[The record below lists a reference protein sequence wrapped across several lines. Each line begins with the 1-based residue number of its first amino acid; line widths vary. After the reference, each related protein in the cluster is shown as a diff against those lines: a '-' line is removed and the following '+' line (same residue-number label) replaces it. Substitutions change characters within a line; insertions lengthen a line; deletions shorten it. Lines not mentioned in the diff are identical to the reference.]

1 MRPFSACDKLKL
13 IKCALEG
20 EKVTKICQQTGVSRK
35 TFYSWLKKY
44 KSSKTNIVHLALS
57 DKRFKKIFS
66 FKTLD
71 QKEKLLIIN
80 KGLAKEASVSEICT
94 NYQIS
99 RKTFYKWLKRYQ
111 ERGEN
116 GLYDLRPKGKDH
128 YRAISKETEEI
139 VLQYIAQN
147 PTLSVHRLTRELD
160 FIGHHGIQNLL
171 LHQDL
176 NTIAKRQLFAQGYIT
191 QPEIA
196 PVPEYEVAA
205 RPTGARWRWLF
216 APFATIPKFVV
227 RTPATW
233 PLAIP
238 LFLLVLYIFEFDKLL
253 RPAMFFPAVA
263 LFFGMM
269 FFFYSLKYYI
279 SLIFVMAFQGQS
291 LPSSERQQNQEVCES
306 KFGKF
311 FAKLL
316 GSNTTRTTAIAQ
328 NLDKVTLSRYPFVSV
343 HLPLYNERRVVER
356 LLNAVTS
363 LDWPNFEVIVIDDST
378 DETTEMVKQQ
388 LTTDRRQLTKIFSS
402 DELSIFESTKV
413 GGPTVKLIHRS
424 SRVGFKGAALQ
435 RALENTDSRAE
446 YICVFDADFVPFPDT
461 LQQFV
466 KTFQVLNANETRM
479 KIPRMD
485 ANISINSHNLNSPT
499 NSHNIAAV
507 QGYQWHVLNKSEN
520 WVTRGVRTEYA
531 GSYVVERAGIELYG
545 GLKQIA
551 GSVFCI
557 RADVIRKFGWG
568 TSITEDFELTLRLYE
583 AGYKVAFTPYI
594 QAPAE
599 AVSTVRRLIRQRMRW
614 AEGHTYNVRKMY
626 KKLLAT
632 KAMTGREKFEFLYLG
647 PYYLQ
652 ATFFIFGTLAWFIAE
667 TVVHA
672 QLPFWTAAW
681 GWSLVFVNFLSLP
694 MMNLVGLFLEE
705 SDERDYLGIASFV
718 LLSYLLVPFQAYA
731 ATKALFEKEEGPWFR
746 TPKTGRITDVIGKS
760 TFYRWIER
768 LKLWPKPAVA
778 MRMDANYGRINA
790 NPSTRLRTSERIP
803 AFIPVSSFNPLSGYK
818 IRAKRLPFVA
828 RGTIAGLLITVIF
841 FNFLAFLPPVNEA
854 QAVGTPKIE
863 QQINIMDKEY
873 YTNLASYDPTDNS
886 LGLINWDFTKYDGTV
901 DLYFEAILAQ
911 RAATGRFSSMDCP
924 TADDCKI
931 VFYENVNQDLK
942 FRDCGDAT
950 CSTGTTTTIDST
962 GDVGNYLSAIN
973 CVTATDCRIAYY
985 DATNM
990 DLKYADCNDA
1000 ACTAPTITIIDS
1012 TNDVGRYGIDIDCQS
1027 STTCKIAYDYATGS
1041 DLKFAAYVGSGG
1053 SNCAS
1058 SAWTCTAPD
1067 STGSVGYAVSLDCSQ
1082 GEADCRIAYRDYT
1095 NSTLKYAD
1103 CNDSTCSSPALTAI
1117 GPAYVLGVPEYSID
1131 CSQGGTNCKIA
1142 YYGGTAD
1149 MFFSAYVGSGGTG
1162 CTSSAW
1168 TCTAIDTLGDAGRY
1182 ASLDCSSS
1190 ATDCKITYERVNNSL
1205 GYLIFRDCDNATCS
1219 TGTVTTVD
1227 KSDAMV
1233 GGYTGNFTSV
1243 DCSHTAGGADCK
1255 IAYYEDANSSLKFY
1269 DCGNGICS
1277 SGSASF
1283 IGNDGDVGQY
1293 AAIDCGAGATDCKIV
1308 YYDAAY
1314 QALRFVDC
1322 NDATCST
1329 RTETLLDGFSGCA
1342 ATGCDPNADVGQ
1354 YPSISCYQSGY
1365 CRITYYDATNGD
1377 LKFIACNDSVA
1388 CSSTDDVITADST
1401 GDVGKYSSIDCA
1413 YGNECAFAYYDVT
1426 NTALKKGM
1434 YYGGFIIDVETLDG
1448 ASGCTLDSC
1457 STSAAVGKYASLDWA
1472 LYYPGEINVSY
1483 LDDNSGDGNLKVAY
1497 CHLSYDV
1504 AYECN
1509 VGSSYGVSTVESS
1522 NDVGYYTSI
1531 YCPNYT
1537 DCKITHY
1544 DETNDELRFI
1554 DCGNTKCDSGNT
1566 ARLLDGSV
1574 SCTLSNAGGD
1584 GCSTN
1589 SVGKYSSIYCPSATT
1604 CKISYYDETSGS
1616 LKYGACADA
1625 ICGNGG
1631 YTKVVESNNQ
1641 VGQYSSINCYGGAD
1655 DCKIAYYSGGAR
1667 DLRFYD
1673 CVNANVCVTGT
1684 ATLVSNGTAI
1694 ARAALYT
1701 DSGSMVNGSEV
1712 TVTTPNYTRVRSS
1725 SLNVYSDDYT
1735 VRVRSFQ
1742 SNYTYIK
1749 AARIII
1755 TQVGAVDGSINKT
1768 ETQVDIGAAEVAG
1781 ATYSQLTNAKVYCY
1795 DSTSTSTN
1803 CAAASPSRFSP
1814 TPTASFEASG
1824 NGGPAI
1830 SAGFRQKLD
1839 IINQEYT
1846 NPNTTDSPIDNSL
1859 GLVDY
1864 DANSYSGTV
1873 TAYFEAVILNTNSN
1887 TTTATLYS
1895 EAGSAVSGSA
1905 VTTTAT
1911 IYTRVHSSS
1920 ITLTDDTNYT
1930 VRIKTSDIAGTAK
1943 IKAARIIILQQ
1954 PGSGNNLTATE
1965 NQIELGDNQS
1975 GTDISYVY
1983 LTDKK
1988 IYYYDSSK
1996 FNPAPTAIFQATAKN
2011 TSGDATQIRLYDITN
2026 GDITGLIASFSTNW
2040 ASYEDSTVSLTSGH
2054 EYAVQVN
2061 CADIGGG
2068 GCTWSIANAKLVLR
2082 QSGTVTAFESIDTMV
2097 NSLATDTDSTYTN
2110 QDYLLLYWG
2119 QTDPQVAPYG
2129 ANVAYFFEATMK
2141 TSAGTGYAQLYN
2153 RLSASAIS
2161 GSELATSSPTYER
2174 KRSGD
2179 LTSQLMTPC
2188 VIEGSSG
2195 ITAMDT
2201 QGKNSAA
2208 SGNTTSISNSW
2219 LIYQVSNVQ
2228 TTGAEGCARL
2238 YNATQSQA
2246 VSGSDVNIVGGSTS
2260 RARSG
2265 SITLT
2270 AGNAYLVQ
2278 TKKAS
2283 YQTNGSNIVNA
2294 KIILDQSDN
2303 NGVSALET
2311 VQQYTN
2317 RNAGARATDF
2327 SAYQSIEYMNDFNS
2341 SNISGSKT
2349 YYYEVMMYITTAKN
2363 GSGTAASQ
2371 LSTGMGINTTTSA
2384 TLIRLRSSLTE
2395 PSNQELDAQV
2405 MCNACTGT
2413 GTNVTLGNA
2422 WLIIQMQS
2430 IPVPEFAVFAL
2441 PGMLFLPR
2449 IVRWIKER
2457 RKKAIGTRPVGNSRT
2472 VKALGNRSV
2481 GNRVIGALGIR
2492 Q

>member
-1 MRPFSACDKLKL
+1 VRPFSACDKLKL

-44 KSSKTNIVHLALS
+44 KSSKTNIIHLALS

-128 YRAISKETEEI
+128 FRAISKETEEI

-147 PTLSVHRLTRELD
+147 PTLSVHRLARELD

-828 RGTIAGLLITVIF
+828 RGTIAGLLIIVIL
-841 FNFLAFLPPVNEA
+841 FNFLAFLPPVKEA

-863 QQINIMDKEY
+863 QQINIMDQEY
-873 YTNLASYDPTDNS
+873 STNSSTAAPTDNS
-886 LGLINWDFTKYDGTV
+886 LGLIRWDSSKFS
-901 DLYFEAILAQ
+901 DLSNANSYVKFEAVTKSVNPAYGSWGQFNSSNYPVVAYRDSVNKLRLMRCGDTNCAGANETINQVNSEAVSGNILVGMKLDASQ
-911 RAATGRFSSMDCP
+911 YPVIAYADSSNNLKVAHCNDIYCAGSNETVNLVNSETSYSGGQVSIVLDSSGYPVIAYADNTGGYNLKVAHCNDVNCAGSN
-924 TADDCKI
+924 
-931 VFYENVNQDLK
+931 ENVNQVNSETVQNGWPFLLLDSLGYPVIVYASNGGGSALK
-942 FRDCGDAT
+942 VAH
-950 CSTGTTTTIDST
+950 
-962 GDVGNYLSAIN
+962 
-973 CVTATDCRIAYY
+973 
-985 DATNM
+985 
-990 DLKYADCNDA
+990 CNDA
-1000 ACTAPTITIIDS
+1000 NCA
-1012 TNDVGRYGIDIDCQS
+1012 
-1027 STTCKIAYDYATGS
+1027 
-1041 DLKFAAYVGSGG
+1041 G
-1053 SNCAS
+1053 SNENANQVNSETSAS
-1058 SAWTCTAPD
+1058 VHSMVFD
-1067 STGSVGYAVSLDCSQ
+1067 SSGYPV
-1082 GEADCRIAYRDYT
+1082 IAYR
-1095 NSTLKYAD
+1095 
-1103 CNDSTCSSPALTAI
+1103 
-1117 GPAYVLGVPEYSID
+1117 E
-1131 CSQGGTNCKIA
+1131 
-1142 YYGGTAD
+1142 
-1149 MFFSAYVGSGGTG
+1149 
-1162 CTSSAW
+1162 
-1168 TCTAIDTLGDAGRY
+1168 
-1182 ASLDCSSS
+1182 
-1190 ATDCKITYERVNNSL
+1190 
-1205 GYLIFRDCDNATCS
+1205 
-1219 TGTVTTVD
+1219 
-1227 KSDAMV
+1227 
-1233 GGYTGNFTSV
+1233 
-1243 DCSHTAGGADCK
+1243 
-1255 IAYYEDANSSLKFY
+1255 
-1269 DCGNGICS
+1269 
-1277 SGSASF
+1277 GSASYLK
-1283 IGNDGDVGQY
+1283 V
-1293 AAIDCGAGATDCKIV
+1293 AH
-1308 YYDAAY
+1308 
-1314 QALRFVDC
+1314 C
-1322 NDATCST
+1322 NDANCAGANENVNQVNSE
-1329 RTETLLDGFSGCA
+1329 TEYIGMDIKLDGSGYPVIAYFIGGASALKVAHCNDVNCAGSNETVNNVNSEDGGTVFMRLDASGYPVIICA
-1342 ATGCDPNADVGQ
+1342 ASYAM
-1354 YPSISCYQSGY
+1354 
-1365 CRITYYDATNGD
+1365 
-1377 LKFIACNDSVA
+1377 VA
-1388 CSSTDDVITADST
+1388 
-1401 GDVGKYSSIDCA
+1401 
-1413 YGNECAFAYYDVT
+1413 
-1426 NTALKKGM
+1426 
-1434 YYGGFIIDVETLDG
+1434 
-1448 ASGCTLDSC
+1448 
-1457 STSAAVGKYASLDWA
+1457 
-1472 LYYPGEINVSY
+1472 
-1483 LDDNSGDGNLKVAY
+1483 LKVAY
-1497 CHLSYDV
+1497 C
-1504 AYECN
+1504 
-1509 VGSSYGVSTVESS
+1509 
-1522 NDVGYYTSI
+1522 NDVNCAGSNETV
-1531 YCPNYT
+1531 NY
-1537 DCKITHY
+1537 
-1544 DETNDELRFI
+1544 
-1554 DCGNTKCDSGNT
+1554 
-1566 ARLLDGSV
+1566 A
-1574 SCTLSNAGGD
+1574 LSTGG
-1584 GCSTN
+1584 T
-1589 SVGKYSSIYCPSATT
+1589 V
-1604 CKISYYDETSGS
+1604 
-1616 LKYGACADA
+1616 
-1625 ICGNGG
+1625 
-1631 YTKVVESNNQ
+1631 
-1641 VGQYSSINCYGGAD
+1641 
-1655 DCKIAYYSGGAR
+1655 
-1667 DLRFYD
+1667 
-1673 CVNANVCVTGT
+1673 
-1684 ATLVSNGTAI
+1684 
-1694 ARAALYT
+1694 ALYNS
-1701 DSGSMVNGSEV
+1701 SGTQVATSAITS
-1712 TVTTPNYTRVRSS
+1712 TSSTYTRVRS
-1725 SLNVYSDDYT
+1725 ND
-1735 VRVRSFQ
+1735 
-1742 SNYTYIK
+1742 IK
-1749 AARIII
+1749 
-1755 TQVGAVDGSINKT
+1755 N
-1768 ETQVDIGAAEVAG
+1768 
-1781 ATYSQLTNAKVYCY
+1781 
-1795 DSTSTSTN
+1795 
-1803 CAAASPSRFSP
+1803 
-1814 TPTASFEASG
+1814 
-1824 NGGPAI
+1824 
-1830 SAGFRQKLD
+1830 
-1839 IINQEYT
+1839 
-1846 NPNTTDSPIDNSL
+1846 
-1859 GLVDY
+1859 
-1864 DANSYSGTV
+1864 DAN
-1873 TAYFEAVILNTNSN
+1873 F
-1887 TTTATLYS
+1887 
-1895 EAGSAVSGSA
+1895 
-1905 VTTTAT
+1905 
-1911 IYTRVHSSS
+1911 
-1920 ITLTDDTNYT
+1920 
-1930 VRIKTSDIAGTAK
+1930 
-1943 IKAARIIILQQ
+1943 
-1954 PGSGNNLTATE
+1954 
-1965 NQIELGDNQS
+1965 
-1975 GTDISYVY
+1975 
-1983 LTDKK
+1983 
-1988 IYYYDSSK
+1988 
-1996 FNPAPTAIFQATAKN
+1996 
-2011 TSGDATQIRLYDITN
+2011 
-2026 GDITGLIASFSTNW
+2026 
-2040 ASYEDSTVSLTSGH
+2040 
-2054 EYAVQVN
+2054 
-2061 CADIGGG
+2061 
-2068 GCTWSIANAKLVLR
+2068 
-2082 QSGTVTAFESIDTMV
+2082 
-2097 NSLATDTDSTYTN
+2097 ATDTDYSIRASIPG
-2110 QDYLLLYWG
+2110 G
-2119 QTDPQVAPYG
+2119 QTVYFKAARLIIYQEGTNNASITKTQTQVEVGVYQSTALTSYTAVANAKTYCYG
-2129 ANVAYFFEATMK
+2129 STATSSETACTNNSAVVWNPTPTVYFEATLK
-2141 TSAGTGYAQLYN
+2141 G
-2153 RLSASAIS
+2153 S
-2161 GSELATSSPTYER
+2161 GSAANLGQYSSLVLDSSGYPVIAHVGEANHLKLVHCNDVDCAGDNENINWINSETARADKLSLELDSSGYPVIAYRPSDSFALKVAHCNDANCAGGNENVNQVNSVTSNGGISLALDSLGYPVISHRDNPLKLVHCNDVNCAGSNENVNQVNSEGVLNNTSLTLDSSGYPVIAYRDLSTNAVELAHCNDANCAGSDETVNQINSETGASFPA
-2174 KRSGD
+2174 
-2179 LTSQLMTPC
+2179 LTLD
-2188 VIEGSSG
+2188 SSG
-2195 ITAMDT
+2195 YPVIAHD
-2201 QGKNSAA
+2201 G
-2208 SGNTTSISNSW
+2208 SGNELKLSHCNDVNCAGSNENVSQINSEIVWGRPSLQLDSSGYPVIAYHNNSNALKLAHCNDANCAGGNENVNQVNIETAEWYTPLALDSSGYPIISYKNTSYYGVRLAHCNDVNCAGSNENVSTAATGIAS
-2219 LIYQVSNVQ
+2219 IYAALY
-2228 TTGAEGCARL
+2228 TTGG
-2238 YNATQSQA
+2238 SK
-2246 VSGSDVNIVGGSTS
+2246 VSGSDVSTS
-2260 RARSG
+2260 STDYTRVRSPA
-2265 SITLT
+2265 ITLSGATEYKVYVYTEAGT
-2270 AGNAYLVQ
+2270 AY
-2278 TKKAS
+2278 
-2283 YQTNGSNIVNA
+2283 IVNA
-2294 KIILDQSDN
+2294 KIVLEQSADS
-2303 NGVSALET
+2303 GISALET
-2311 VQQYTN
+2311 MQMYA
-2317 RNAGARATDF
+2317 NAQV
-2327 SAYQSIEYMNDFNS
+2327 S
-2341 SNISGSKT
+2341 
-2349 YYYEVMMYITTAKN
+2349 
-2363 GSGTAASQ
+2363 
-2371 LSTGMGINTTTSA
+2371 TTTSNA
-2384 TLIRLRSSLTE
+2384 SKDFPNYFDSTKFSGSLAYRYEADLWIVNGKSPSGTNQSQISGISTSQVSTASDTAPTRHRSTNAAWSPTTGIYDTQL
-2395 PSNQELDAQV
+2395 
-2405 MCNACTGT
+2405 ACTSCSNRT
-2413 GTNVTLGNA
+2413 A
-2422 WLIIQMQS
+2422 YMSKSWLIIQTS
-2430 IPVPEFAVFAL
+2430 GIPVPEIAIFAL

-2449 IVRWIKER
+2449 IIRWIKER
-2457 RKKAIGTRPVGNSRT
+2457 RKKGKKMAGDRPQRKLIPAVLNT
-2472 VKALGNRSV
+2472 NMNKLKL
-2481 GNRVIGALGIR
+2481 I
-2492 Q
+2492 